1 MTAPRR
7 IHGHTP
13 AERERFCLGKHRWP
27 DEVSAMAGAL
37 HALETCPPPSGKLFY
52 YRCKE
57 CLGFHLTKKP
67 VVGQRPVTLDMLE
80 ARASG

>member
-13 AERERFCLGKHRWP
+13 AERQRFCLDKHRWP

-37 HALETCPPPSGKLFY
+37 HALETHPPVSGRLFY

-67 VVGQRPVTLDMLE
+67 VRGQRPVTLDMRE
-80 ARASG
+80 PASG